1 MSNVTVINP
10 RQMAAGGNVSAFIP
24 QSLQEIAL
32 VAKTIHASGL
42 APRGMETPEKIT
54 IAIMHGAELGLK
66 PMMAV
71 QKIAVVNGKP
81 TIWGDAVPGL
91 VRGSGVCLYIKEWID
106 GDGDATTAYCETLR
120 KGEKS
125 PVVKKFSVLEAKR
138 AKLWGKSGPWQ
149 DYPLRMLAMRARA
162 YALRDTYADVLGGL
176 YLKEEAEDIPDDITP
191 TEKPDLTLA
200 EQVQIVKSGLSDEQV
215 DNLTTRLT
223 NVAADI
229 EAFCTYF
236 KIEKISDLSA
246 SDYVRALKLIE
257 QKEARQKASEPMEAA
272 NA

>member
-10 RQMAAGGNVSAFIP
+10 RQLAAGGSVSAFIP
-24 QSLQEIAL
+24 KSLQEIAI
-32 VAKTIHASGL
+32 VAKTIQASGL

-54 IAIMHGAELGLK
+54 IAIMHGAEIGLK
-66 PMMAV
+66 PLMAV

-91 VRGSGVCLYIKEWID
+91 VRGSGVCLYIKEWVD
-106 GDGDATTAYCETLR
+106 GEGDATTAYCETLR

-176 YLKEEAEDIPDDITP
+176 YLKEEAEDIPEDITP
-191 TEKPDLTLA
+191 TIGLSLA

-215 DNLTTRLT
+215 SNITTRLT
-223 NVAADI
+223 NVSADI
-229 EAFCTYF
+229 AAFCAYF
-236 KIEKISDLSA
+236 KISEISELSLA
-246 SDYVRALKLIE
+246 DYDRALKLIE
-257 QKEARQKASEPMEAA
+257 QKEARQKASQQAEAV